1 VTNSATRR
9 PTRYAVIPT
18 HNRPDHLTELVSQL
32 GTSCDDVVIVDN
44 ASDPPVDLQRL
55 LVESLARSTIH
66 IIRDEE
72 QPPNL
77 ARFWNIAFAWIEAR
91 ECESESWDVA
101 VLNDDA
107 KLPTGWYDYVAK
119 ALRSYDVVAASAD
132 AYGHVKTPLVRHRP
146 DNDLITRMCPWAF
159 VFRGETRP
167 RADENLRWWWQDTD
181 LEWRFRLAGGTVMM
195 PGYVVKN
202 VGANSST
209 HGELAEQ
216 AARDRR
222 AFAAKWGHNPW

>member
-1 VTNSATRR
+1 MTV
-9 PTRYAVIPT
+9 PRYAVIPT
-18 HNRPDHLTELVSQL
+18 HNRFDHLVELLSQL
-32 GTSCDDVVIVDN
+32 GTSCDDVIIIDN

-55 LVESLARSTIH
+55 LVESLARPTIH
-66 IIRDEE
+66 IIRDGE

-77 ARFWNIAFAWIEAR
+77 ARLWNRAFEWIESR
-91 ECESESWDVA
+91 ECESDAWDVA

-107 KLPTGWYDYVAK
+107 KLPPGWYDYVAK
-119 ALRSYDVVAASAD
+119 ALREYDVVAASAD
-132 AYGHVKTPLVRHRP
+132 AYGHVKTPLVRRQP
-146 DNDLITRMCPWAF
+146 DNDLMTRMCPWAF
-159 VFRGETRP
+159 VFRGELCP

-181 LEWRFRLAGGTVMM
+181 LEWRFRLAGGTVIM

-216 AARDRR
+216 AGRDRR
-222 AFAAKWGHNPW
+222 TFAAKWGYNPW

>member
-1 VTNSATRR
+1 MTV
-9 PTRYAVIPT
+9 TRYAVIPT
-18 HNRPDHLTELVSQL
+18 HNRPDHLVELVSQL
-32 GTSCDDVVIVDN
+32 GKSCDCIVIVDN
-44 ASDPPVDLQRL
+44 ASDPPVRRQMEDWDRGIEYTRL
-55 LVESLARSTIH
+55 H

-77 ARFWNIAFAWIEAR
+77 ARLWNIAFAWIEAQQV
-91 ECESESWDVA
+91 EFEAWDVA

-107 KLPTGWYDYVAK
+107 KLPPGWYDYVAK
-119 ALRSYDVVAASAD
+119 GLREYDVVAASAD
-132 AYGHVKTPLVRHRP
+132 AYGHAKTPLVRHRP

-181 LEWRFRLAGGTVMM
+181 LEWRFRLAGGTVML

-216 AARDRR
+216 AARDRQ
-222 AFAAKWGHNPW
+222 AFAAKWGYNPW